1 MIGFLGMAAV
11 GSSANDSACDA
22 GFCLPLRRLQLQ
34 KPNRRSGAQEVLF
47 HEFLLTSWRPDL
59 L

>member
-34 KPNRRSGAQEVLF
+34 KPNRRSGAQEVLSMNF
-47 HEFLLTSWRPDL
+47 S
-59 L
+59 